1 MEGITLA
8 PGDLLRVER
17 RYLVDGVVSTAHAE
31 GRFAG
36 VERVG
41 TSEHLALK
49 DGESVRLIPLS
60 AVSEIT
66 LVEAVPREKV
76 AAVAAQDGWDVS
88 FA

>member
-49 DGESVRLIPLS
+49 DGESVRLFPLS
-60 AVSEIT
+60 SVSEIT
-66 LVEAVPREKV
+66 LVEAVPREKPSV
-76 AAVAAQDGWDVS
+76 VPPSEGWDVS